1 MDLPACAKYLHVTQ
15 RTLHNWES
23 GKHDIPYAAYK
34 LLRLLNHMELPGQ
47 AWQGW
52 CFVGGKL
59 ISPEGR
65 SFEGKDSNWWGLL
78 LMRARWHDRQRSLA
92 SGAAGVATS
101 AGACACSVATPAAPA
116 VSTATV
122 DRKASVLGN
131 WRLPVAQIGAIATYA
146 PPSNTGINTPNT
158 GKGHTNPSQRGLA

>member
-1 MDLPACAKYLHVTQ
+1 MYRNLGMDLPACAKYLHVTQ

-34 LLRLLNHMELPGQ
+34 LLRLLNRMELPGQ

-65 SFEGKDSNWWGLL
+65 LFEGKDSNWWGLL
-78 LMRARWHDRQRSLA
+78 LMRARWHDRQRSLV
-92 SGAAGVATS
+92 SGAARVATS
-101 AGACACSVATPAAPA
+101 ACACAGSVAMPAAPA
-116 VSTATV
+116 VSAAAVTSTWHT
-122 DRKASVLGN
+122 LGQ
-131 WRLPVAQIGAIATYA
+131 WQLPVAQIGAIATYA
-146 PPSNTGINTPNT
+146 PRVT
-158 GKGHTNPSQRGLA
+158 RG